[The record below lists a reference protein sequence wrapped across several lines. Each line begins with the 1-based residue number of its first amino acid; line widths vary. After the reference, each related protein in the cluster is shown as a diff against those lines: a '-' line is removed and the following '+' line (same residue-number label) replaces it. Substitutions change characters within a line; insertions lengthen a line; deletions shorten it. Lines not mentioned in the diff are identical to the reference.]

1 MKLPEYN
8 HFKRNSL
15 PKPSPRTNKL
25 SLQESPVK
33 KLSRPVR
40 PPVSPRPLQKQQA
53 VYENFKNQMNTLDY
67 RNASYNQYDD
77 ITLREHQA
85 NITSTNWYMEIL
97 LSPKSH
103 SVYDISIE

>member
-1 MKLPEYN
+1 
-8 HFKRNSL
+8 
-15 PKPSPRTNKL
+15 
-25 SLQESPVK
+25 
-33 KLSRPVR
+33 
-40 PPVSPRPLQKQQA
+40 
-53 VYENFKNQMNTLDY
+53 MNTLDY
-67 RNASYNQYDD
+67 RNASYNPYDD